1 MLVREKSNDV
11 GEASNEIRPAGFE
24 CSASSLGIDQ
34 PVKNLDDRCW
44 TKRIE
49 KKGRAVVLPFR
60 SGVENAKR
68 YFGK

>member
-1 MLVREKSNDV
+1 MSVREKSSDV
-11 GEASNEIRPAGFE
+11 GEASNEIRPAGFK

-34 PVKNLDDRCW
+34 PVKKLDDRCS
-44 TKRIE
+44 TKRI
-49 KKGRAVVLPFR
+49 KKKRRAVVLPFR